1 MQKRA
6 DYEHI
11 SGASERFFEVR
22 HSRISKNALL
32 ESRTNTTFISSYIKK
47 NGRLPRQP
55 SCQEVP
61 RVCVCVCVCMCV
73 CVCVCVCVS
82 LHDLHCGDIQCNT
95 HQHCGDLEHCGDLHL
110 VPTTFFA
117 IL

>member
-1 MQKRA
+1 MW
-6 DYEHI
+6 
-11 SGASERFFEVR
+11 
-22 HSRISKNALL
+22 SKNLSRGPFREERLDNPDL
-32 ESRTNTTFISSYIKK
+32 EGHIDVEHSKFHSTHILTA
-47 NGRLPRQP
+47 GRL
-55 SCQEVP
+55 V
-61 RVCVCVCVCMCV
+61 CV